1 VRVFRLCRAGHR
13 ALDGEGALRVGGR
26 WNSPGQPAVYAS
38 STLSLAALEYLAH
51 IEPALAPTDLVALTI
66 ELPDKPVERIQAHDL
81 PADWHRIPE
90 HPRCQALGDDWLT
103 RGQSFG
109 LLVPSAIIPSE
120 QNLILNP
127 RHPKFDQVKVVAERG
142 FGFDP
147 RLTKVS
153 GKR

>member
-1 VRVFRLCRAGHR
+1 MRVYRLCRAAHR

-26 WNSPGQPAVYAS
+26 WNNPGHAAVYTSA
-38 STLSLAALEYLAH
+38 TLSLAALEYLAH

-66 ELPDKPVERIQAHDL
+66 EVPDRLIERLQASKL

-90 HPRCQALGDDWLT
+90 HPWCKAYGDHWLVQ
-103 RGQSFG
+103 RQSLG
-109 LLVPSAIIPSE
+109 LLVPSAIIPQE

-127 RHPKFDQVKVVAERG
+127 RHPRFDQVKVVGERA

-147 RLTKVS
+147 RLLK
-153 GKR
+153 